1 MSFDFQVPQRQAPA
15 EKVFPRFFLDKMELP
30 FKSAEAGHPVFVD
43 VEMVEVTTAGDT
55 RSTWVGKV
63 KDEHRQRWP
72 QSYNA
77 FKQGLEPVVD
87 GMPLEQ
93 WPPMTPGLVA
103 NLKAIKIF
111 TVEQLAGISDGHL
124 QNIGLGGRQ
133 LRDKAEAWLRQ
144 AEDGKEVERVNA
156 LLQTERDK
164 VKVLSDTV
172 ADLSA
177 AVERLQSRETRTN
190 D

>member
-1 MSFDFQVPQRQAPA
+1 MSFDFSVPQRQAPL

-30 FKSAEAGHPVFVD
+30 FKSAEAGHPVYAD

-72 QSYNA
+72 QAYQA
-77 FKQGLEPVVD
+77 FKQGLEPAVD

-93 WPPMTPGLVA
+93 WPPLTPGQVA

-133 LRDKAEAWLRQ
+133 LRDKAIAWLRQ

-156 LLQTERDK
+156 LLEVERQK
-164 VKVLSDTV
+164 VSTLSNTV

-177 AVERLQSRETRTN
+177 AVERLQAKETKGHE
-190 D
+190 